1 MIISAAEI
9 PDIIIIIGIIAA
21 VVVLIGIIIAVVLA
35 KRSAAKRSGERTA
48 GEVTADSAAARAEDR
63 TAGEIRT
70 DIPYEDNT
78 DITENGTDTETGIT
92 AEVQP
97 EPVMQSDGEEDG
109 ASEET
114 REEAQ
119 PAKKQKEARVRTS
132 RRAAGSWTVEY
143 KRLGEYVAVLCAKNG
158 EPMLSSETYSTEEGA
173 RAGIGTIVRNITGG
187 GTFVIYRDKNDNY
200 YFKLKTAGNKFLCV
214 GETYRSKDQCE
225 KAMESV
231 KRLAPTAPIAG
242 GLSESDEYIEYSPA
256 TVTIPP
262 DAAPGKWQIENMSG
276 GMFRAKL
283 YAANGQLMLT
293 TEEVSSQRTAITVI
307 ESIKKNAA
315 DGNFVIDR
323 DKFGRYYYKLRNA
336 RKSVIC
342 MGESYDSLP
351 SCVKAIETVRR
362 YCATAILS

>member
-9 PDIIIIIGIIAA
+9 PDSIIIKGIVVAVVVLVGVIIAA
-21 VVVLIGIIIAVVLA
+21 VLV
-35 KRSAAKRSGERTA
+35 KRSAAKRKKEQ
-48 GEVTADSAAARAEDR
+48 TADDESVRDGSGGASVPEDR
-63 TAGEIRT
+63 TA
-70 DIPYEDNT
+70 EDMSESAPC
-78 DITENGTDTETGIT
+78 DSGTDVSVESFTQIESDSE
-92 AEVQP
+92 AQPEVQP
-97 EPVMQSDGEEDG
+97 EADMPEEDP
-109 ASEET
+109 
-114 REEAQ
+114 EEAQ
-119 PAKKQKEARVRTS
+119 PVKKQKESRVRTS

-173 RAGIGTIVRNITGG
+173 RAGIGTIVKNITGG

-231 KRLAPTAPIAG
+231 KRLAPTAPVSG

-262 DAAPGKWQIENMSG
+262 DAAPGRWQIESMSG

-293 TEEVSSQRTAITVI
+293 TEEVSSQRTAIAVV

-362 YCATAILS
+362 YCATAVLPV